1 MLVQGGQKVDLKEIL
16 ANFKPMIAEEE
27 FVLIQ
32 EKRKKLKK
40 VVSAS
45 VGVKEDKVF
54 ILFRQIV
61 KCGECGNFMHV
72 TRSKSRIGK
81 KYLYFRCGNSECTCK
96 SKHVRAQVVLDTF
109 YKTLDNLHFTKRNT
123 VKIQNSLMDCI
134 DVRHNELI
142 EEKLRVNAVIKAK
155 KRF

>member
-1 MLVQGGQKVDLKEIL
+1 MYLEGYNKRDIIDFWRQNNVHRMTKTNRKNKNKQKNTVYNSVSTLDSILNDPFYYGMLVQGGQKVDLKEIL

-27 FVLIQ
+27 FGLIQ

-96 SKHVRAQVVLDTF
+96 
-109 YKTLDNLHFTKRNT
+109 
-123 VKIQNSLMDCI
+123 
-134 DVRHNELI
+134 
-142 EEKLRVNAVIKAK
+142 
-155 KRF
+155 